1 LVLIELKKQSCNL
14 RIIRICVNLR
24 SSAVKSFCSRQFV
37 SIRGFFCV
45 LCDLLRLFLSS
56 LASLCAFAAL
66 REIFSAQSNPAI
78 LVTHAMDASHIR
90 FGDRNQETTMKIA
103 DSTVLVTGANR
114 GIGKALV
121 EEALSR
127 GAKRVYAGARQPFA
141 HTDRRVTPIILDV
154 TDARQIRAAVEKVGA
169 LDILINNAGISV
181 QNELSDRA
189 ALERLLAVNLFGTY
203 DVTQAFL
210 PVLSGSRSA
219 IVNILSLASM
229 AAVPFDPLYSISK
242 AAAFSLSQSLRALL
256 AGRGVSVHI
265 VLPGPIDTDMTRD
278 LDIPK
283 ASPESTARAILD
295 GVEKEE
301 EEIFPD
307 PMSEAVAEGWRNSAV
322 KELQRQ
328 FAAYVDQTPVKP
340 KGNGKS

>member
-1 LVLIELKKQSCNL
+1 
-14 RIIRICVNLR
+14 
-24 SSAVKSFCSRQFV
+24 
-37 SIRGFFCV
+37 
-45 LCDLLRLFLSS
+45 
-56 LASLCAFAAL
+56 
-66 REIFSAQSNPAI
+66 
-78 LVTHAMDASHIR
+78 M
-90 FGDRNQETTMKIA
+90 
-103 DSTVLVTGANR
+103 
-114 GIGKALV
+114 
-121 EEALSR
+121 
-127 GAKRVYAGARQPFA
+127 
-141 HTDRRVTPIILDV
+141 LDV
-154 TDARQIRAAVEKVGA
+154 TNAAQIGAAVEKVDA
-169 LDILINNAGISV
+169 IDIPINNAGISL
-181 QNELSDRA
+181 QNDLSDRA

-210 PVLSGSRSA
+210 SVLTRSRGA

-256 AGRGVSVHI
+256 VGQGVSVHI

-328 FAAYVDQTPVKP
+328 FAAYVDQTPVKS
-340 KGNGKS
+340 KGNGRQNQDSGIDHKATENTKV